1 MCVRCAWHCFDSF
14 AFLGSL
20 SQALYVHTQ
29 REWERDTYRARERGR
44 QDTLCSSFH
53 SNLLF
58 AVYALC
64 ACLCSFYVVRL
75 LVEEVETETETET
88 AR

>member
-29 REWERDTYRARERGR
+29 REGDRARERGR

-75 LVEEVETETETET
+75 LVEGVETETET

>member
-29 REWERDTYRARERGR
+29 RDKI
-44 QDTLCSSFH
+44 
-53 SNLLF
+53 
-58 AVYALC
+58 LC
-64 ACLCSFYVVRL
+64 AAVFIAICCLLCMLYAPAYV
-75 LVEEVETETETET
+75 
-88 AR
+88 AFM